1 MRTYVVHSR
10 GDNGSEADILVWGTQ
25 MTQLE
30 DWFVRDTGMNAALS
44 WLLLG
49 IVVSFATTSILFDQL
64 VVAGFAIT
72 VVAVGIAPMIAS
84 KSWRE
89 MLPFPFLLV
98 AALPLAVSVFR
109 PDFATEFVSAFSI
122 ATLAL
127 LLVVDLHLLTAVR
140 MTPGFAVFFAVITT
154 MAVAGFWAVGAGF
167 AHDMWGTPFVQ
178 TNNQLMSVFIAA
190 TAAGLVA
197 GGIFRWYFRRRER
210 ADARFAEE
218 VEFA

>member
-1 MRTYVVHSR
+1 
-10 GDNGSEADILVWGTQ
+10 

-30 DWFVRDTGMNAALS
+30 DWFVRDTGLNATLS

-49 IVVSFATTSILFDQL
+49 IVASLATITILSDQL
-64 VVAGFAIT
+64 VVAGFAIAI
-72 VVAVGIAPMIAS
+72 VAVGIAPAVAS
-84 KSWRE
+84 RSWRE

-109 PDFATEFVSAFSI
+109 PDVATEFVSALSI

-140 MTPGFAVFFAVITT
+140 MTPGFAVFFVVITT

-167 AHDMWGTPFVQ
+167 AHDMWGTPFVR
-178 TNNQLMSVFIAA
+178 TNDQLMYVFIAA
-190 TAAGLVA
+190 TVGGLIA
-197 GGIFRWYFRRRER
+197 GGVFRWYFRRRER

-218 VEFA
+218 VEYA